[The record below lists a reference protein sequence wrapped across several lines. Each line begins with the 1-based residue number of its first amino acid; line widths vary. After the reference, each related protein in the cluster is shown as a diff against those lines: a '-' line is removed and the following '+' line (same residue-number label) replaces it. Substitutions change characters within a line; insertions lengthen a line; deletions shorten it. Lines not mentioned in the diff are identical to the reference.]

1 MVYTY
6 PYVNGA
12 GQDLTADDV
21 HHFLKTPSLVAKRVA
36 QLAAKRFISDFLLT
50 GRYNAEGGGISFLI
64 DDGLYTADDPEAI
77 NPGGDYPL
85 TTAGEGIPEKAPTEK
100 LGQDS
105 EITDESIAR
114 LKMDPVDRVLK
125 KQVNRMVA
133 RVDSKTLGVITSE
146 VTATYTGAAWTS
158 TGVILDNVLSAAANR
173 DALDLGISLDTVVLK
188 PTQFAKIAALFLAA
202 DMVAN
207 GISDYVKAGRIPDV
221 LGFDWVTSN
230 YVPFTDPTLVDR
242 DLLGG
247 IGLEDLKSPGY
258 SKVSGTLG
266 VESKV
271 WRPTDS
277 DRDLYRTRVRRVGV
291 AAVVEP
297 RAGVRI
303 TGTGL
308 V

>member
-1 MVYTY
+1 MYTY

-12 GQDLTADDV
+12 GQDLTAADV

-36 QLAAKRFISDFLLT
+36 ELAQKRFISDYLLT

-77 NPGGDYPL
+77 VPGGDYPL
-85 TTAGEGIPEKAPTEK
+85 TTATEGTPDSAQTEK

-105 EITDESIAR
+105 EITDEAIAR
-114 LKMDPVDRVLK
+114 LKMDPVNRALT

-146 VTATYTGAAWTS
+146 VTATFTGAAWTS
-158 TGVILDNVLSAAANR
+158 TATILDNVLSAAANR
-173 DALDLGISLDTVVLK
+173 DALDVGISLDTVVLK
-188 PTQFAKIAALFLAA
+188 PTQFAKIASLFLQA
-202 DMVAN
+202 DLVAN

-247 IGLEDLKSPGY
+247 IGLEDIKSPGY

-271 WRPTDS
+271 WRPSDS
-277 DRDLYRTRVRRVGV
+277 DRDLYRTRVRRIGV
-291 AAVVEP
+291 AAVIEP
-297 RAGVRI
+297 RAGIRI